1 MKNAKIQKKE
11 TPVFTTVRVSQETN
25 KKLARAVDKYND
37 RNHGRN
43 ISKDEYLSLLLNY
56 VHQFGIDFD
65 DTEKPLTLMNKLRSS
80 VKSIND
86 SAWAAN
92 KQTEKFV
99 REAAKKIDKLCET
112 LFLMIDSG
120 DFNEKVLHPVLK
132 ELFLIKKQ
140 NTITVKDKEGKITRT
155 ATTVDIL
162 NDFNTSL
169 QLLHKDFS
177 MFSEDLNL
185 IKENLKKKGRFFS
198 R

>member
-65 DTEKPLTLMNKLRSS
+65 DKLRSS